1 LVRSNYLCGFIDDED
16 RQWVL
21 DAGGDPHLVL
31 RNRKSRFGWGAGFFF
46 CFCLLQMFQN
56 LGNHLMVG
64 NEGNDAER
72 SSTIAFQRLCLIHS
86 LDEPGPVFS
95 ESGALFWR
103 ELEFVFGCV
112 SLIGSERLKDEA
124 TFVPVSP
131 RFGRV
136 GSENTSPRVPWAL
149 ESV

>member
-1 LVRSNYLCGFIDDED
+1 
-16 RQWVL
+16 
-21 DAGGDPHLVL
+21 
-31 RNRKSRFGWGAGFFF
+31 
-46 CFCLLQMFQN
+46 MFQN

-136 GSENTSPRVPWAL
+136 GSEIPHPVCPGLWNLCKYPCNKLENVESLAL
-149 ESV
+149 RMGE